1 MKTNTTSR
9 PACPEISA
17 QRPKMAAYL
26 AGAAG
31 TAAMLGAPQAEAA
44 VTAVSFGFGPTL
56 TTSDGV
62 DQNSAVVGGSFGNI
76 AWGGYSSQSYVGW
89 SGGGGGKFY
98 HNPTQLPHAIGSAK
112 FLAASTV
119 VGAGGNGS
127 LGRAVFASTYESQN
141 AYTTD
146 QLDKYIGF
154 RTSTNHYGWA
164 NVSWVASTK
173 VLTIHS
179 AFVESE
185 VGNSITISPV
195 PEPSR
200 ALLAIAGLGGMALRR
215 RRKQAA

>member
-1 MKTNTTSR
+1 MNTHTTSR
-9 PACPEISA
+9 PARSEITA

-44 VTAVSFGFGPTL
+44 VTAVSFEFGPTL

-62 DQNSAVVGGSFGNI
+62 NQNSAVVGGSFGNI
-76 AWGGYSSQSYVGW
+76 AWGGYGAQSYIGS
-89 SGGGGGKFY
+89 SGSSGKFY

-119 VGAGGNGS
+119 VGAGGNGT
-127 LGRAVFASTYESQN
+127 LGRAVFSSTYEPQN

-146 QLDKYIGF
+146 QLDKYVGF

-173 VLTIHS
+173 VLTINS
-179 AFVESE
+179 AFVES
-185 VGNSITISPV
+185 VAGNSITISPV

-200 ALLAIAGLGGMALRR
+200 ALLALAGLSGMALRR
-215 RRKQAA
+215 RRKQTA